1 MLALFGNTASCDASG
16 PRVSAEPGM
25 RGHQRLVH
33 RTWEPSG
40 DLRLSLP
47 GALFPVGILEKG
59 ERGLVTFQVEINGL
73 CSFLV

>member
-1 MLALFGNTASCDASG
+1 MLALFGNTASCDACG
-16 PRVSAEPGM
+16 PRVSTEPGM

-40 DLRLSLP
+40 DLGLSLP
-47 GALFPVGILEKG
+47 KALFPVSILEKG
-59 ERGLVTFQVEINGL
+59 KRGLVTFQVEINVL

>member
-1 MLALFGNTASCDASG
+1 MCGD
-16 PRVSAEPGM
+16 
-25 RGHQRLVH
+25 QRLVL

-40 DLRLSLP
+40 DLGLSP
-47 GALFPVGILEKG
+47 PRALFPVGILEKG